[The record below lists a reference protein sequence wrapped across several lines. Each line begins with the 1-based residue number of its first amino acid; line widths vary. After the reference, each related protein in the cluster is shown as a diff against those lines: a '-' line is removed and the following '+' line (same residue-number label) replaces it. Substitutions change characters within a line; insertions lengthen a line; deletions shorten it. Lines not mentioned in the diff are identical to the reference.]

1 MKDYIRLLRPKHYLK
16 NVLVLL
22 PLFFS
27 GRFFEGQLLIK
38 AAKVQAPHSKRS
50 GQHSFGACHCRCAFR
65 RGDSDLRTDALSAKW
80 VGVHGSVLRR

>member
-27 GRFFEGQLLIK
+27 GRFFEGELLVK
-38 AAKVQAPHSKRS
+38 NQTVSTRQSANAP
-50 GQHSFGACHCRCAFR
+50 
-65 RGDSDLRTDALSAKW
+65 
-80 VGVHGSVLRR
+80 